1 MAVTIY
7 NGSIL
12 YVHVITSYSLICSTS
27 IAALRFL
34 IFSLS
39 VLKFTK
45 YESVIFCWL
54 RNERSG
60 KYFLTHHWGLFNKW
74 VVQVL
79 QAHFVFVLDRD
90 THIMSAFLLA

>member
-1 MAVTIY
+1 M
-7 NGSIL
+7 
-12 YVHVITSYSLICSTS
+12 SYSLICSTS

-39 VLKFTK
+39 VLKFAK

-60 KYFLTHHWGLFNKW
+60 KIILPLGRLFNKW